1 MASKRCLTIGLLA
14 LLLLSGCTAPSQGQ
28 PAAAK
33 PAPAAGQSS
42 GGTYT
47 FGVLIPLT
55 GAAASIGTVFRNGL
69 DMAVEEI
76 NRQGGAAG
84 MTLEAN
90 VQDHKAS
97 AQGGVAAMNQ
107 LVNIV
112 RVPYVISSFSSP
124 SLASQPIAEQNKVLL
139 VNSGGT
145 DLSLLNK
152 PYLYNNQVMS
162 HNLVPPLAR
171 FAWDDGHRRAAMI
184 SNNDAY
190 GDGNRKVFRE
200 VWQTLGGEIVADEVF
215 PLESTDFSAQLA
227 KTKAANPDFVL
238 VTAFGQ
244 THGLVVKQAR
254 ALGLDAQ
261 LAGPLA
267 TNDLVQQGGPAAEG
281 FWDNGIAVDPDTTNP
296 GARQFIDNYRQKYGV
311 VPDWSSGTMYEAVY
325 LLRDLIE
332 AVAREG
338 GDPRSG
344 EALLKALQRKPEFQ
358 NFLAAGTVRF
368 GDDQSVI
375 RTLAIR
381 RVVAGQFQPIK
392 FVEAN

>member
-1 MASKRCLTIGLLA
+1 MASKRRLTISLLV
-14 LLLLSGCTAPSQGQ
+14 LLLLSGCATASQ
-28 PAAAK
+28 PAAPGGAS
-33 PAPAAGQSS
+33 PAGKSG

-107 LVNIV
+107 LVNIA

-124 SLASQPIAEQNKVLL
+124 TLAAQPIAEQNKVLL
-139 VNSGGT
+139 INSGGT

-162 HNLVPPLAR
+162 PNLVPPLAQ
-171 FAWDDGHRRAAMI
+171 FAWDNGHRRAAML

-200 VWQTLGGEIVADEVF
+200 VWQRLGGEVVADEVF
-215 PLESTDFSAQLA
+215 PIESTDFSAQLT
-227 KTKAANPDFVL
+227 KVKAANPDFVL
-238 VTAFGQ
+238 ITAFGQ

-267 TNDLVQQGGPAAEG
+267 TNDLVQQAGPAAEG

-296 GARQFIDNYRQKYGV
+296 GARQFIDSYRQKYGV
-311 VPDWSSGTMYEAVY
+311 VPDWSSGTMYESVY

-332 AVAREG
+332 AVVKDG

-344 EALLKALQRKPEFQ
+344 EALLKALQRQPEFQ

-381 RVVAGQFQPIK
+381 QVVNGQFQPIK
-392 FVEAN
+392 FVEVR